1 MSKNILKKFI
11 DSDHFPSQRIK
22 AVYLFGSR
30 ARGDHRADSDYDLL
44 LLVRDN
50 FTTHDKDKLYELV
63 MDILLE
69 TGNLLSL
76 KIFRQSAYK
85 NLVHQ
90 NTPFIRNINQERVLI
105 G

>member
-1 MSKNILKKFI
+1 MPKNILKKFI
-11 DSDHFPSQRIK
+11 NSDRFPSPKVK

-30 ARGDHRADSDYDLL
+30 ARGDHKVDSDYDLL
-44 LLVRDN
+44 LVVRDS
-50 FTTHDKDKLYELV
+50 FTTEDKDSLYELV
-63 MDILLE
+63 MDVLLE

-85 NLVHQ
+85 NLIHQ
-90 NTPFIRNINQERVLI
+90 NTPFIQNVTQERVLI